1 MQDLGRA
8 ALALA
13 FGLVVYAAIG
23 GGLGAY
29 TRRRRLVASA
39 RNALFASFGAT
50 VVAKDLESG
59 EQVRYRIVGEDEAD
73 VKARKISFQSPIARA
88 FVGKKRKERVE
99 VNAPRGVREFQILD
113 IVFEGP
119 GK

>member
-8 ALALA
+8 ALVLA

-50 VVAKDLESG
+50 GVA
-59 EQVRYRIVGEDEAD
+59 
-73 VKARKISFQSPIARA
+73 
-88 FVGKKRKERVE
+88 
-99 VNAPRGVREFQILD
+99 
-113 IVFEGP
+113 
-119 GK
+119 

>member
-8 ALALA
+8 ALVLA

-39 RNALFASFGAT
+39 RNSLFASFGAT
-50 VVAKDLESG
+50 AVASIIGFVELTRAGQLMTNATFQPMIVYPIVAGLYFALCWPLSLWAQYLEK
-59 EQVRYRIVGEDEAD
+59 QL
-73 VKARKISFQSPIARA
+73 
-88 FVGKKRKERVE
+88 RVE
-99 VNAPRGVREFQILD
+99 NVMGRR
-113 IVFEGP
+113 
-119 GK
+119 K